1 MLTLK
6 VKFRSFSVVS
16 RIVLPRATPALLIR
30 VVGLPRVLRICD
42 AATLMDEGEV
52 RSQWKERTEGGAGRL
67 YEQQSNWRC
76 WKRCFTFISQLLHI
90 QYSDLDALLSG
101 RGISLHAVK
110 DDALLSK
117 QMHDYL
123 ANAVASSRHNNHLLT
138 PHVCV
143 VRPIICD
150 CIVEPCANLVR
161 KPKDEQR
168 LQMLPCSRMI
178 SRNATAVNCVF
189 SSKEKR
195 DCKQRI

>member
-30 VVGLPRVLRICD
+30 IVGLPRALRICD
-42 AATLMDEGEV
+42 AASLMDEGEV
-52 RSQWKERTEGGAGRL
+52 RSQWKKRTEGGAGRL

-90 QYSDLDALLSG
+90 QYSDLDALLS
-101 RGISLHAVK
+101 
-110 DDALLSK
+110 K
-117 QMHDYL
+117 QVHDYL
-123 ANAVASSRHNNHLLT
+123 ADAVASSRHNNHLLT

-143 VRPIICD
+143 VRPIIRD